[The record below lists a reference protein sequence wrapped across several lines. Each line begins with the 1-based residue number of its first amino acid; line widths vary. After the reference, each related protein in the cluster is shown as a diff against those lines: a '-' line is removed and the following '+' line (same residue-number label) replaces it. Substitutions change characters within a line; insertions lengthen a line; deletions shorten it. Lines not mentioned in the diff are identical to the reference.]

1 MKRRYFHRHTI
12 FFLAFIL
19 SLTTIPL
26 QTYAATSQTDSIEN
40 MYMTHYYPATGRTEA
55 YTYTF
60 DSATRATYSNDTQI
74 SFESPYTPPTKAIH
88 SSGSSRSL
96 IGEDNRSLVEDVTQ
110 SPYCKIVYIRAVY
123 SYGTRRGIGVL
134 IGPDLVLTCG
144 HLIYDIDTDEWAE
157 SYEIYTEA
165 TNPANYEEFCYALR
179 VTVHNNYINNSN
191 YYYDWAFIQTSTD
204 IGNRQGWMGFS
215 YHANPTDFVGSTIEI
230 AGYPRVNPATGLTNN
245 LDMYTHSGNI
255 IACPSKYTVH
265 TYADATDG
273 QSGSPYFDGNQ
284 FVWAV
289 HRGGNSN
296 SNPTYNVGTK
306 IIPELFHVLRAAK
319 NEGIAKWGN

>member
-1 MKRRYFHRHTI
+1 MKRRYFHRHTV

-19 SLTTIPL
+19 SLTTLPF
-26 QTYAATSQTDSIEN
+26 QTYAATSQTNSIEN
-40 MYMTHYYPATGRTEA
+40 MYMTHYYPAIGRTEA

-123 SYGTRRGIGVL
+123 SYGTRRGTGVL

-204 IGNRQGWMGFS
+204 IGHRQGWMGFS
-215 YHANPTDFVGSTIEI
+215 YHATPSDFVGADIEI
-230 AGYPRVNPATGLTNN
+230 AGYPSTNPQTGQSHN
-245 LDMYTHSGNI
+245 LDMYTHTNTV
-255 IACPSKYTVH
+255 IACPNKYQVH
-265 TYADATDG
+265 TYTDATEG
-273 QSGSPYFDGNQ
+273 QSGAPYFDENQ

-289 HRGGNSN
+289 HKGGNSN
-296 SNPTYNVGTK
+296 NNPTYNVGIK